1 MDKVDEISE
10 LLMLLPTWGGYLA
23 RGFDFVYIPINFRTQ
38 ADKRCFKTWWLKS
51 LIMDT
56 SLLYMVSMIS
66 VFIEYFEFNSLM
78 IFPVSCDMLL

>member
-38 ADKRCFKTWWLKS
+38 ADTRCFKTWWLKS
-51 LIMDT
+51 RIMDT